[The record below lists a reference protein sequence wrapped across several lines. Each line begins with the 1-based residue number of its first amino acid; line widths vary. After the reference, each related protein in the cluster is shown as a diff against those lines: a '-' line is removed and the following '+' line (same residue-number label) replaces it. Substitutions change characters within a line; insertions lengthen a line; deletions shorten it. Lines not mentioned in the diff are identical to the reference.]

1 MKRYFTVVITIILL
15 VISYFKLIPI
25 IRDMASVDKKDGINY
40 VSMVDDKNFY
50 INKYGKWQK
59 EFIKG
64 VNIGAAKPNSFP
76 GELTI
81 TKDEYKR
88 WFKYIGEMNANTIR
102 VYTILK
108 PDFYE
113 ALYEYNKNAVNPIY
127 VMHGVWVNEEDIINL
142 KDAYNPKI
150 MDRFKGDIKS
160 VIDIIHGN
168 CTLKEERGHA
178 SGVYTRD
185 VSKYFT
191 GWILGIEWDPEF
203 VIETNEK
210 NSDKSSFSGK
220 YLYTEGASP
229 FEAWLA
235 EAGDFAIEYETE
247 KYKMQRPLSFTNWV
261 TTDMLNH
268 PNEPLKNEDLVT
280 VNTEHIKRRDSFIPG
295 LFASYH
301 IYPYYPD
308 FMNYDKRYADFKD
321 ENGKVNTYRAYLR
334 DLRKE
339 HKVPVLVAEFGVPS
353 SRGKAHE
360 NIHMGFNQG
369 FIDEKTQGQMDE
381 FMLKNIFEEGYAG
394 GLVFTW
400 QDEWFKRTWNT
411 MDLDI
416 ADRRPYFSNTQT
428 NEQRFGVLA
437 FDPGEKKRVSYVDG
451 STAEWKKE
459 KPILQGD
466 KSSLYIKYDAEY
478 VYLYAKV
485 KEFDE
490 KKDKLIIPI
499 DLIENQGNT
508 SFKDMAIDFDRP
520 SDFLIIIDGREESKI
535 LVDAYYD
542 SFYYI
547 YRSLNML
554 EANKAYETKN
564 SGIFNPMYLALN
576 RSLFLPEDKRELPL
590 SKYETGKLTYGIGNP
605 KDKKYNSLADFYVNG
620 EDIEIRIP
628 WQLLNVMDP
637 STNMIM
643 DDLYKGGVKPVKK
656 DMMHI
661 GTVVVK
667 NNEVEEK
674 SNMVE
679 FRFKGWEKVEY
690 HERLKPSYYI
700 LKKAFEE
707 VGVK

>member
-308 FMNYDKRYADFKD
+308 FMNYDKRYAEFKD

-605 KDKKYNSLADFYVNG
+605 KDKNYNSLADFYING

-637 STNMIM
+637 STNIIM

>member
-605 KDKKYNSLADFYVNG
+605 KDKNYNSLADFYING

-637 STNMIM
+637 STNIIM